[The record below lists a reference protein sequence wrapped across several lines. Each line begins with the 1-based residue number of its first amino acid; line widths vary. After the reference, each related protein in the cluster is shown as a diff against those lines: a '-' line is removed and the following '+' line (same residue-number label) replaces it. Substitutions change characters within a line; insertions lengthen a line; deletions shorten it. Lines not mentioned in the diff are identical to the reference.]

1 MTPNDVRTLQRL
13 QFSIDI
19 DAPRDRV
26 WDVLWDDATY
36 RDWTSAF
43 SEGSYAVSDWGEGS
57 GIQFL
62 DARSGS
68 GMSGV
73 IEKKRAPEFISFR
86 HIAEIKDG
94 QEQPPAGWSGAHEN
108 YTLTERASGT
118 LLTVDLDAPAEYREM
133 FDAAFPKAL
142 QRVKALAEAK

>member
-1 MTPNDVRTLQRL
+1 MTADDVRTLQRL

-19 DAPRDRV
+19 NAPRGRV
-26 WDVLWDDATY
+26 WDVLWNDATY

-43 SEGSYAVSDWGEGS
+43 SASSYAVSDWDQGS
-57 GIQFL
+57 RIQFL
-62 DARSGS
+62 DGSGS
-68 GMSGV
+68 GMV
-73 IEKKRAPEFISFR
+73 ALIETKRPPEFMSFR

-94 QEQPPAGWSGAHEN
+94 QEQPPAGWTGAHEN
-108 YTLTERASGT
+108 YTLTERGSGT

-142 QRVKALAEAK
+142 QRVKTLAEAK